1 MPRQKKNDCYVSR
14 QECDGAMEPLRST
27 LETVKNALVGENM
40 SGGLVQQVNNL
51 NIRVANLITQG
62 NEQKLQNKEKQ
73 EKNLKWKLAAVGFAA
88 IVIGYLLE
96 FGLSHLAH

>member
-1 MPRQKKNDCYVSR
+1 MD
-14 QECDGAMEPLRST
+14 PLRST
-27 LETVKNALVGENM
+27 LETVKNALVGENL

-62 NEQKLQNKEKQ
+62 NEQKLQNKEKR
-73 EKNLKWKLAAVGFAA
+73 ENLLKWKLAAVGFAA
-88 IVIGYLLE
+88 VVIGYLLE